1 MNKKYVKKLKLK
13 KEIKE
18 DIKAILYV
26 ALVAFGLIALMLLI
40 GIVENARF

>member
-1 MNKKYVKKLKLK
+1 MNKKYVKKIKLK

-18 DIKAILYV
+18 DIKVILYV
-26 ALVAFGLIALMLLI
+26 TLVAFGLIALMLLI

>member
-18 DIKAILYV
+18 DVKAILYV
-26 ALVAFGLIALMLLI
+26 TLVVFGLIALMLLI

>member
-18 DIKAILYV
+18 DIKVILYV
-26 ALVAFGLIALMLLI
+26 TLTAFGLIALMLLI

>member
-18 DIKAILYV
+18 DVKVILYV
-26 ALVAFGLIALMLLI
+26 TLVAFGLIALMMLI

>member
-18 DIKAILYV
+18 NIKAILYTI
-26 ALVAFGLIALMLLI
+26 AIIFGILALMILI
-40 GIVENARF
+40 GIVENAKF

>member
-1 MNKKYVKKLKLK
+1 MNKKYLKKLKLK

-26 ALVAFGLIALMLLI
+26 TLVAFGLIALMLVI

>member
-26 ALVAFGLIALMLLI
+26 TLVAFGSIALMLLI

>member
-1 MNKKYVKKLKLK
+1 MDKKYIKKLKLK

-18 DIKAILYV
+18 DVKVILYV
-26 ALVAFGLIALMLLI
+26 TLVAFGSIALMMLI

>member
-26 ALVAFGLIALMLLI
+26 TLVTFGLIALMILI

>member
-1 MNKKYVKKLKLK
+1 MNKKYIKKLKLK

-18 DIKAILYV
+18 DVKVILYV
-26 ALVAFGLIALMLLI
+26 TLASFGLIALMLLI